1 MMKKVQPAKV
11 LIIAVI
17 WFIVC
22 LGSPLLAQDGGDLV
36 RGKKYHPKMES
47 VLGRLAEEYSQNKA
61 VARNFAFQRK
71 IAFQD
76 DMVTVILVP
85 PLGRNVSVIDKESL
99 SLYGVTVE
107 AVSRHLVMAKI
118 PISKLLEIA
127 DRVDGISY
135 IRLPYTPLPASV
147 LSEGVALTNAVDY
160 QSEGYEGQNTRVAV
174 IDLGF
179 NQLED
184 FQNVGELP
192 SDIISKDYTGDGLT
206 IGESHGTKVAQIVYD
221 MAPRAQLYFIKV
233 ANEVHLEKA
242 KDYCITQGIDIINH
256 SWGWPNTNFTDGTG
270 DVCDIADDARAN
282 GILWVNAA
290 GNAAEQHYQDSFSD
304 TDGDGWHEFSSGG
317 DESNSFAA
325 DPWHDVTIFLTW
337 DAWPETDQDYDLY
350 LYDSDFNLVASSTDV
365 QSGSQPPTE
374 KIICRLPQ
382 YGTYNIRIYN
392 ESATGN
398 EDLKIVISP
407 WDLEYRTAAH
417 SIWPPADA
425 VGVISVGAIDQ
436 SNWETGPQ
444 ESYSSQGPTND
455 GRIKPDISGPD
466 GVTRYAYGGVG
477 RGYGTSYAT
486 PHVAGAASLLL
497 SKYPDC
503 TAAQLQSTLES
514 WAIDMGISDKDNVY
528 GAGRLNLLLLPPFGL
543 LRDIKVYPNPFR
555 PSGGHTQIIFD
566 KLAPFYK
573 LTPDVIVRIFTI
585 SGELVANSGELRG
598 EEMWTWDARDKQGQ
612 AVARGIYIYLVTNSQ
627 GEKKIGKIAVIK

>member
-1 MMKKVQPAKV
+1 MAKKVQPAKI

-22 LGSPLLAQDGGDLV
+22 LGGPLLAQDGGDLV

-47 VLGRLAEEYSQNKA
+47 VLGRLAEEYSQDEA
-61 VARNFAFQRK
+61 MARNFAFQRK
-71 IAFQD
+71 IDFED
-76 DMVTVILVP
+76 DQVTVILVP
-85 PLGRNVSVIDKESL
+85 PTGENSSVIDKESL
-99 SLYGVTVE
+99 SLYGATVE

-118 PISKLLEIA
+118 PISKLVEIA

-135 IRLPYTPLPASV
+135 IRLPHTPLPASV
-147 LSEGVALTNAVDY
+147 ISEGVALTNAVDY
-160 QSEGYEGQNTRVAV
+160 QSEGYEGENTRVAV
-174 IDLGF
+174 IDVGF

-192 SDIISKDYTGDGLT
+192 SGIISKDFTGTGLT

-221 MAPRAQLYFIKV
+221 MAPRAQLYLIKV
-233 ANEVHLEKA
+233 ANEVDLENA
-242 KDYCITQGIDIINH
+242 KDYCIMERVNIINH
-256 SWGWPNTNFTDGTG
+256 SWGWPNTNFADGTG
-270 DVCDIADDARAN
+270 LPCDIANDAQFN
-282 GILWVNAA
+282 NILWVNAA
-290 GNAAEQHYQDSFSD
+290 GNAAQQHYQHSFSD

-325 DPWHDVTIFLTW
+325 DPWNDVTIFLTW

-350 LYDSDFNLVASSTDV
+350 LYDSDFNLVAFSTNV
-365 QSGSQPPTE
+365 QSGTQPPTE
-374 KIICRLPQ
+374 KIVYRAPG

-392 ESATGN
+392 SGATGN
-398 EDLKIVISP
+398 EGLKVVISRG
-407 WDLEYRTAAH
+407 DLEYRTAAH
-417 SIWPPADA
+417 SILPPADA
-425 VGVISVGAIDQ
+425 VGVISVGAINQ
-436 SNWETGPQ
+436 ANWEPGPQ

-497 SKYPDC
+497 SKYPDS

-514 WAIDMGISDKDNVY
+514 WAIDMGTPGKDNIY

-543 LRDIKVYPNPFR
+543 LRDTRVHPNPYR
-555 PSGGHTQIIFD
+555 PSEGHTGIIFD
-566 KLAPFYK
+566 KL
-573 LTPDVIVRIFTI
+573 TPDVRIRVFTVF
-585 SGELVANSGELRG
+585 GELVADSGQLRG
-598 EEMWTWDARDKQGQ
+598 EEIWTWNGRNEQEQ
-612 AVARGIYIYLVTNSQ
+612 AVADGVYIYLITNSQ
-627 GEKKIGKIAVIK
+627 GEKRIGKIAVIKYQ